1 MEWNECVA
9 LDALFIRVIEEGIE
23 ERGKRQ
29 ERSKWSLYIYGLDRT
44 LYLAGLVL
52 VSCAHDRTGLTY
64 NECMI
69 M

>member
-9 LDALFIRVIEEGIE
+9 LDALFIMVIEEKGN
-23 ERGKRQ
+23 RQ

-44 LYLAGLVL
+44 LYLTSLVL

>member
-29 ERSKWSLYIYGLDRT
+29 ERSKWSLYIYGLDAVLSWSRSR
-44 LYLAGLVL
+44 LV
-52 VSCAHDRTGLTY
+52 CT
-64 NECMI
+64 
-69 M
+69 

>member
-9 LDALFIRVIEEGIE
+9 LDALFIMVIEEKGN
-23 ERGKRQ
+23 RQ